1 MERYHLRRS
10 DKALEDKAELV
21 RILKSQKHVTLAL
34 CEDNQPYLV
43 TMNHGYDEAEH
54 CLYFH
59 CAPVGKKIDLLRAN
73 PQVWGQALEDGGY
86 LDGECD
92 HAYRTVQFQG
102 RAEFVEDSAEKGR
115 ALALMIEQLETSPE
129 PVMARNLVPEKIAG
143 VCILRV
149 RLGEMTGK
157 AGLKPAS

>member
-10 DKALEDKAELV
+10 DKALEDKAELA
-21 RILKSQKHVTLAL
+21 RILRGQKHVTLAL
-34 CEDNQPYLV
+34 CADNEPYLV

-59 CAPVGKKIDLLRAN
+59 CAPTEKKVDLLRAN

-102 RAEFVEDSAEKGR
+102 RAEFVTDMAEKRR
-115 ALALMIEQLETSPE
+115 ALALMIDQLESSPE
-129 PVMARNLVPEKIAG
+129 PVKARNLEPEKISG
-143 VCILRV
+143 VCIIRV

-157 AGLKPAS
+157 AGPKAPA

>member
-1 MERYHLRRS
+1 MERYHLRRG
-10 DKALEDKAELV
+10 DKALEDKDELV
-21 RILKSQKHVTLAL
+21 RILKEQKHVTLAL
-34 CEDNQPYLV
+34 CSDNQPYLV
-43 TMNHGYDEAEH
+43 TMNHGFDEEAH

-102 RAEFVEDSAEKGR
+102 RAEFVTDVGEKRR
-115 ALALMIEQLETSPE
+115 ALALMIEQLESSPE
-129 PVMARNLVPEKIAG
+129 PVKARNLLPEKIAG
-143 VCILRV
+143 VCIIRV
-149 RLGEMTGK
+149 RLSGMTGK
-157 AGLKPAS
+157 SGPEPNS

>member
-21 RILKSQKHVTLAL
+21 RILRGQKHVTLAL
-34 CEDNQPYLV
+34 CAENQPYLV
-43 TMNHGYDEAEH
+43 TMNHGYDEGEH

-59 CAPVGKKIDLLRAN
+59 CAPAGKKVDLLRAN

-102 RAEFVEDSAEKGR
+102 RAEFVADLAEKRR
-115 ALALMIEQLETSPE
+115 ALALMIDQMESAPE
-129 PVMARNLVPEKIAG
+129 PVKQRNLTPENIAG
-143 VCILRV
+143 VCIIRV

-157 AGLKPAS
+157 AGPKPTL

>member
-1 MERYHLRRS
+1 MDRYHLRRS

-21 RILKSQKHVTLAL
+21 RILRGQKHVTLAL
-34 CEDNQPYLV
+34 CADNEPYLV

-59 CAPVGKKIDLLRAN
+59 CAPTGKKVDLIRAN
-73 PQVWGQALEDGGY
+73 PQIWGQALEDGGY

-102 RAEFVEDSAEKGR
+102 RAEFVTDMAEKRR
-115 ALALMIEQLETSPE
+115 ALALMIDQLESSPE
-129 PVMARNLVPEKIAG
+129 PVKARNLEPAKIAG
-143 VCILRV
+143 VCIIRV
-149 RLGEMTGK
+149 RLGQMTGK
-157 AGLKPAS
+157 AGPKAPA

>member
-43 TMNHGYDEAEH
+43 TMNHGYDESEH

-129 PVMARNLVPEKIAG
+129 PVKARNLVPEKIAG

-157 AGLKPAS
+157 AGLKPTS

>member
-1 MERYHLRRS
+1 MRRS

-21 RILKSQKHVTLAL
+21 RILRGQKHVTLAL
-34 CEDNQPYLV
+34 CADNKPYLV
-43 TMNHGYDEAEH
+43 TMNHGYDQEEH

-59 CAPVGKKIDLLRAN
+59 CAPTGKKIDLLRAN

-102 RAEFVEDSAEKGR
+102 RAEFVTEMGEKR
-115 ALALMIEQLETSPE
+115 HALALMIEQLESSPE
-129 PVMARNLVPEKIAG
+129 PVKARNLTPENISG
-143 VCILRV
+143 VCIIRV

-157 AGLKPAS
+157 AGPKPGV

>member
-10 DKALEDKAELV
+10 DKALEDRAELV
-21 RILKSQKHVTLAL
+21 RILRGQKHVTLAL
-34 CEDNQPYLV
+34 CADNQPYLV
-43 TMNHGYDEAEH
+43 TMNHGLDEAEH

-59 CAPVGKKIDLLRAN
+59 CAPAGKKVDLIRAN

-102 RAEFVEDSAEKGR
+102 RAEFVTDVDEKRR
-115 ALALMIEQLETSPE
+115 ALALMIDQLESTPE
-129 PVMARNLVPEKIAG
+129 PVKARNLTPENIAG
-143 VCILRV
+143 VCIIRV

-157 AGLKPAS
+157 AGPKPAG